1 MYQPS
6 DDRVV
11 VASDGLDPIEVFG
24 LLDDE
29 YARSI
34 IAALSTRPMTAETL
48 SDRCEM
54 SLTTAYR
61 RLNTLESCGFVTSE
75 TVVDPD
81 GHHTTRYDLA
91 FESLEVAVTDG
102 EFHVSLSTGSTTTE
116 YVDTF
121 TDLWEGL

>member
-1 MYQPS
+1 
-6 DDRVV
+6 
-11 VASDGLDPIEVFG
+11 VAGSRRLDPLDVFA

-34 IAALSTRPMTAETL
+34 VAALSYRPMTAETL
-48 SDRCEM
+48 SDQCEM

-61 RLNTLESCGFVTSE
+61 RLNRLESCGFVTAE

-81 GHHTTRYDLA
+81 GHHATRYDLA
-91 FESLEVAVTDG
+91 FESLELQVTDG
-102 EFHVSLSTGSTTTE
+102 EFRVSLSTESTTRE
-116 YVDTF
+116 YADTF